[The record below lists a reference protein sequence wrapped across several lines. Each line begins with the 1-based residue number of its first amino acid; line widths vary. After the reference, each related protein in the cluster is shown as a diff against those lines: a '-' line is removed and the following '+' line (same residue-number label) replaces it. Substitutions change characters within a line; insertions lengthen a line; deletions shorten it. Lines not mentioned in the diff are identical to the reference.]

1 MKLFSTLYLGI
12 IILFF
17 GSEGIIVAQKYSLAD
32 TANANKWNEQ
42 SLLHRSKGDMDS
54 AIYCSKKG
62 LVISKQI
69 NYKYG
74 EAKALYYLGIVTYV
88 RGNFIHA
95 IDTLTLASKIFLDD
109 GNKKDYS
116 SVLTVIGGVRNAM
129 GDFPGALE
137 CQLQSVKIKE
147 SIGDSANLAAS
158 YNNIGNVYVSIDEFQ
173 KALSYFKRAL
183 KLNVK
188 YKNIDKI
195 PNNYYSI
202 ASTYKQQHLDSLA
215 TYNVYISI
223 HLADSLGLIEMQSY
237 SYGLMAGIKMDKGDL
252 DSAVIYCLKAIAIT
266 EKIEDERMTSAH
278 YQRLGT
284 VYQKMGNNKKAEH
297 YLLHALKI
305 SETINY
311 LEEMIE
317 IQVKLSNLYAENGNY
332 EKALFYIKK
341 FREAEDT
348 ILNEEKG
355 KEIIRKEMNFE
366 FENKFSLEKIEQEKK
381 EAIVSANKKRQQ
393 LFIWFLVSI
402 IIAVTII
409 SMLVFRSLRTTKK
422 QKAIIEKQKEL
433 VEEKQK
439 EILDSIRYA
448 KRIQDALLTSQSY
461 IERNIKRLRKK

>member
-1 MKLFSTLYLGI
+1 MKLFSTLYLCLI
-12 IILFF
+12 IFFF
-17 GSEGIIVAQKYSLAD
+17 GSEGTIVAQKYSLAD

-42 SLLHRSKGDMDS
+42 SLMYRTKGDMDS
-54 AIYCSKKG
+54 SSYCAKNG
-62 LVISKQI
+62 LKISKQI

-88 RGNFIHA
+88 QGNFIHA

-109 GNKKDYS
+109 GNKKEYS

-147 SIGDSANLAAS
+147 SIGDSSNLAAS

-173 KALSYFKRAL
+173 KALSYFKKAL
-183 KLNVK
+183 KLNIK
-188 YKNIDKI
+188 FKNVEKI
-195 PNNYYSI
+195 PDNYYSI
-202 ASTYKQQHLDSLA
+202 ASAYKQQHMDSLA
-215 TYNVYISI
+215 TYHVNISI
-223 HLADSLGLIEMQSY
+223 HLADSLELIGILSY
-237 SYGLMAGIKMDKGDL
+237 SYGLMAGIKMDNGDL
-252 DSAVIYCLKAIAIT
+252 DSAVTYCIKAIKIS
-266 EKIEDERMTSAH
+266 EKLNEKRMISAN

-284 VYQKMGNNKKAEH
+284 VYQKMGNKKKAEH
-297 YLLHALKI
+297 YFLLALKI
-305 SETINY
+305 SENINY

-332 EKALFYIKK
+332 EKALFYFKK
-341 FREAEDT
+341 FREGEDT

-393 LFIWFLVSI
+393 LFIGFLVSI

-409 SMLVFRSLRTTKK
+409 SILVFRSLRTTKK

-461 IERNIKRLRKK
+461 IERNIKRLKR